1 MKDLVEVV
9 KSLEL
14 DENDEPVYKESFM
27 ISRDNLENVVLDYMD
42 GFDDVDEFL
51 ENYYPE
57 LDGEEVYE
65 IAKDKGWIES
75 EELINLLDGDNDGE
89 EIDITGFES
98 IDDYSDDSDLED
110 EESSDDEIDS
120 YFVKSDLDEFRDDED
135 LFS

>member
-14 DENDEPVYKESFM
+14 DENNEPVYKESFM

>member
-57 LDGEEVYE
+57 LDGEEAYE

>member
-110 EESSDDEIDS
+110 EESSDDKIDS